1 MNNNYKLD
9 MSYIAGLFDT
19 KGTVS
24 YRNKVW
30 KMEISM
36 TDKNVIELV
45 HETFERGILRE
56 KKIMGKKQWRW
67 CCLNKDCFFIA
78 RLLWPHVMIKL
89 HKIEQIINHYE
100 PDIQDLN
107 DNVVELDKF
116 RKNIW
121 FKK

>member
-36 TDKNVIELV
+36 TDKNVMELV

-56 KKIMGKKQWRW
+56 KK
-67 CCLNKDCFFIA
+67 
-78 RLLWPHVMIKL
+78 
-89 HKIEQIINHYE
+89 
-100 PDIQDLN
+100 
-107 DNVVELDKF
+107 
-116 RKNIW
+116 
-121 FKK
+121 